1 MKNHFEYWVSSYNAF
16 MIHIK
21 NPSHIKKL
29 KSESLDEWYKKSGWM
44 ELKALEKRYP
54 LDKFNLIKYGKTFK
68 GYDYDSSEYCTCI
81 EFKIV
86 KKEVVE

>member
-1 MKNHFEYWVSSYNAF
+1 MRNDFEYWVSSYNAF
-16 MIHIK
+16 MIHID
-21 NPSHIKKL
+21 NINYLKKL
-29 KSESLDEWYKKSGWM
+29 DDGLLDNWYKKSGWM

-54 LDKFNLIKYGKTFK
+54 LDKFNLTKYGKTFK

-86 KKEVVE
+86 KK